1 MAPKRH
7 AATSSPAPTTTK
19 PLSSGPATLKAN
31 ANAIEI
37 AQYVLQQYLASTPQ
51 RTMLLDAFMGFLAVI
66 AVVQFLYCVL
76 GGNFVS
82 FPLLFLSKPGFLC
95 VLRVAG
101 LVWLCYDGWANVYPE
116 TEIAIQRLPER
127 FLCCCWSIRP
137 HG

>member
-37 AQYVLQQYLASTPQ
+37 AQYILQQYLSSTPQ

-82 FPLLFLSKPGFLC
+82 FPLLFLSNLALYAFYGL
-95 VLRVAG
+95 L
-101 LVWLCYDGWANVYPE
+101 LVWFRCDGWANVCSE